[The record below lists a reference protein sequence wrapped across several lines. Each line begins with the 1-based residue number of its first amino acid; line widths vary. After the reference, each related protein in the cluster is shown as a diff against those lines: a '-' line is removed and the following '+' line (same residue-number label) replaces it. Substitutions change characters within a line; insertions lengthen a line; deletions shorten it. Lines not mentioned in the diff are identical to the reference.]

1 MHGAHAPQQA
11 RQLVLADILQPLVE
25 SIAQHLVHTQESGKE
40 RRVQGQSH
48 TLRGHRAR
56 TGGTPTLSTVAPQP
70 SVKDVCAH
78 FMEWKLRH
86 QKCGQGHTT
95 GQECSKG
102 KTGNPEERLGMLE
115 GMEGSPV
122 SATKPLQLQLRAVK
136 LG

>member
-70 SVKDVCAH
+70 SVKDDCAH

-86 QKCGQGHTT
+86 QRSVAK
-95 GQECSKG
+95 
-102 KTGNPEERLGMLE
+102 
-115 GMEGSPV
+115 
-122 SATKPLQLQLRAVK
+122 ATQLVRNAVK
-136 LG
+136 GR